1 MLIAGST
8 SGASSDENSF
18 PPRSGS
24 VSLVAASGTKIARTS
39 AAATAATFQPLPTTT
54 PVPFPSHIQLEGAT
68 GPHAEDINGCYV
80 LQATARGVLE
90 KWKFCYFKSKCEDM
104 VMCYGEEIPE
114 LGPDEGAGLVGWVVG
129 KFGDPI
135 DILARCVTPKEMSG
149 MGFKWDI
156 KSISSTFVPTYT
168 MSAKPVVATAAAAA
182 AAVCS
187 QKEAAS
193 GSRSMRRNRER
204 ADSAA
209 AHQRIAFASMMASAQ
224 AQLLAAQSGDGLLP
238 APPVNDSSA
247 AVDELS
253 GEQQLPELSRSITA
267 PSKGRRIS
275 FAPTTADTTK
285 PPAPPPALAT
295 SSRRLSADAPVFIP
309 RRHTVVG
316 DTLFAP
322 PTTATKYGAATK
334 RVYRRSGSTI
344 DDLFR
349 NVERQQGVF
358 VNTRARKVT
367 WNLGAVSDKLK
378 SVVPGEGVSSLTF
391 RLPRDDGE
399 LGPPIQLEFY
409 PFGVKGKS
417 PPGCVAIGLSCPQG
431 ACMRFTLSL
440 GKVSSG
446 KKVLMGNKFHVDFYP
461 QPASGTS
468 DGSAAAAPA
477 GDSGIVQ
484 AFKYS
489 ELSVALHLI
498 DWMDESY

>member
-8 SGASSDENSF
+8 SGASADENSF

-24 VSLVAASGTKIARTS
+24 ISLVAASGTKTPRTS
-39 AAATAATFQPLPTTT
+39 AATAATFQPLPTTT

-68 GPHAEDINGCYV
+68 GPNAEEINGCYV

-129 KFGDPI
+129 KLGDPI

-187 QKEAAS
+187 QKEAS
-193 GSRSMRRNRER
+193 GTRSVRRNRER

-238 APPVNDSSA
+238 APPVNDSPA

-285 PPAPPPALAT
+285 PLAPPPALAT

-322 PTTATKYGAATK
+322 PTTATKY
-334 RVYRRSGSTI
+334 
-344 DDLFR
+344 
-349 NVERQQGVF
+349 
-358 VNTRARKVT
+358 
-367 WNLGAVSDKLK
+367 
-378 SVVPGEGVSSLTF
+378 
-391 RLPRDDGE
+391 
-399 LGPPIQLEFY
+399 
-409 PFGVKGKS
+409 
-417 PPGCVAIGLSCPQG
+417 
-431 ACMRFTLSL
+431 
-440 GKVSSG
+440 
-446 KKVLMGNKFHVDFYP
+446 
-461 QPASGTS
+461 
-468 DGSAAAAPA
+468 
-477 GDSGIVQ
+477 
-484 AFKYS
+484 
-489 ELSVALHLI
+489 
-498 DWMDESY
+498 